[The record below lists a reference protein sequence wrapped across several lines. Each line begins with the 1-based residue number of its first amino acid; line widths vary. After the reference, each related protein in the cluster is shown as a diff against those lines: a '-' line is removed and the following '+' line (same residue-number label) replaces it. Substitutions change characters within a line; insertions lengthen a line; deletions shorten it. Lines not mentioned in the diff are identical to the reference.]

1 MKRVLGILLLM
12 MVLVTTASAQSRG
25 SYFFE
30 NSLLRSK
37 LNPAFAPNTNY
48 ASFPGVGSLHVETA
62 SNVGLKNFF
71 FPEGN
76 VNYLFLNDAIP
87 ADQFFSRLPRR
98 DPYLQEQVE
107 SDLFGFGMKIGKDG
121 YATLS
126 LSLVENGGI
135 SLSGD
140 LLRFAKSGTGAV
152 QNFFQGGSVELAG
165 YAALAAGYSHD
176 LGSLVEGLRVGM
188 RVKLLLGLMAGR
200 FSVDKIGAQFSPDQ
214 VSASIQGTGMLSGV
228 LYSANDGFTM
238 KNPQFGSVGAAV
250 DLGASYWL
258 PLNGPWTLSGIEF
271 SASVTDLG
279 GLRYKHMLSSLS
291 MDHQFSFTG
300 INDFSG
306 DIKSEFEQALEEL
319 MAFTQMDSSEGESF
333 FYGLPLNIHVG
344 ATAHLWQN
352 KANVGLL
359 YYHTARHSNVMLAGG
374 ISPLEW
380 LNLGVNWTFLGP
392 ANRLGFYI
400 ELIPKKY
407 VGLFL
412 DMEMAS
418 LRSNSDHIPIRNFT
432 GSLALGLNVLFGK

>member
-1 MKRVLGILLLM
+1 M
-12 MVLVTTASAQSRG
+12 
-25 SYFFE
+25 
-30 NSLLRSK
+30 
-37 LNPAFAPNTNY
+37 
-48 ASFPGVGSLHVETA
+48 
-62 SNVGLKNFF
+62 GLKNFV

-76 VNYLFLNDAIP
+76 VNYLFLNDAVP
-87 ADQFFSRLPRR
+87 ADQFLSQLPRR

-107 SDLFGFGMKIGKDG
+107 SDVFGFGMKIGKDG

-126 LSLVENGGI
+126 LSLVESGGI

-140 LLRFAKSGTGAV
+140 LLRFAKSGNGAV
-152 QNFFQGGSVELAG
+152 QNFFRGGSAELAG

-176 LGSLVEGLRVGM
+176 LGSLLEGLRVGL
-188 RVKLLLGLMAGR
+188 RVKLLLGLIAGR

-214 VSASIQGTGMLSGV
+214 VSAVIQGSGILSGV
-228 LYSANDGFTM
+228 QYSAANGFSLN
-238 KNPQFGSVGAAV
+238 KPQFGSVGAAI

-258 PLNGPWTLSGIEF
+258 PLNGPLTLNGIEF

-279 GLRYKHMLSSLS
+279 GLRYKHVLTSLS
-291 MDHQFSFTG
+291 LDHQFSFTG
-300 INDFSG
+300 IDDFSG
-306 DIKSEFEQALEEL
+306 DIKTGFEQAFDEL
-319 MAFTQMDSSEGESF
+319 MAFTQMDSSKGEPF

-359 YYHTARHSNVMLAGG
+359 YYHTARHSNLMLAGG

-412 DMEMAS
+412 DMQLAS

-432 GSLALGLNVLFGK
+432 GSLSLGLNVLFGK